1 MYLYHVCQQENTFKL
16 NRNKNK
22 TWKFKQ
28 LRTWTTV
35 FKGHGIH
42 HKVQHKKQ
50 SPQWTKWSTVNS
62 SQNSSVRTKP
72 DPLPPP
78 FPHALLPAWT
88 HSRKYGMNQRLKKKK
103 KRKGGTIHL
112 FILLSFLRSNKAASK
127 TILSNSGKPQSH
139 KEKGAVRGAIKQ
151 CCWRCPP
158 AYTLQSVSFWVLL
171 AGHSYPSGLSVPGV
185 ISRTVTSLFGGGNT
199 SFRKPTKILTLL
211 ESVGQDFTSLSNKSH
226 VRILGRCLVSSL
238 RSCSCYV
245 GLPGGRS

>member
-88 HSRKYGMNQRLKKKK
+88 HSRKYGMNQRFKKTKK
-103 KRKGGTIHL
+103 
-112 FILLSFLRSNKAASK
+112 NK
-127 TILSNSGKPQSH
+127 NGK
-139 KEKGAVRGAIKQ
+139 
-151 CCWRCPP
+151 
-158 AYTLQSVSFWVLL
+158 
-171 AGHSYPSGLSVPGV
+171 
-185 ISRTVTSLFGGGNT
+185 
-199 SFRKPTKILTLL
+199 
-211 ESVGQDFTSLSNKSH
+211 
-226 VRILGRCLVSSL
+226 
-238 RSCSCYV
+238 
-245 GLPGGRS
+245 GGRSTYLYCSLFCAVTRPHPKRFYQTPESPNPTKRRVPWGVL

>member
-1 MYLYHVCQQENTFKL
+1 MYVNKKIHLSWIGTKIKHGNLNNSAREQQSSKDMEYTT
-16 NRNKNK
+16 RSSTKNK
-22 TWKFKQ
+22 AHSEQNGQRSIRAKIVPSVPNLTHSLPPFLTPSSQ
-28 LRTWTTV
+28 R
-35 FKGHGIH
+35 GHIPANTEWI
-42 HKVQHKKQ
+42 KDLKKQ
-50 SPQWTKWSTVNS
+50 
-62 SQNSSVRTKP
+62 
-72 DPLPPP
+72 
-78 FPHALLPAWT
+78 
-88 HSRKYGMNQRLKKKK
+88 KKQ